1 MDNKKTTH
9 LNANQDASESRD
21 QDVLSSTA
29 RGANERSNA
38 ELHQSRTVSINWVGL
53 YTMIRREV
61 ERTMRV
67 KVQTLVSPVMSATL
81 YIFIFGQIIGTK
93 IDNIIGVPYIT
104 FVFPG
109 ILMLS
114 VINAAFASSSSSLYF
129 ARFIHSID
137 EILVAPF
144 SYIEMIF
151 GFMLGSMMRGVMV
164 AILIMGVGLL
174 FGAVTLANPLAFL
187 FYIVAVSGI
196 FSLLG
201 ILVALWAQGFEQL
214 SSLNTF
220 VITPLTYLGGIFY
233 SITMLPAAAQF
244 FTLINP
250 FFYFVDGIRSS
261 MIGVSEAHVGFGLF
275 IILGL
280 LVGLTSLVVYL
291 FQIGW
296 RIRS

>member
-1 MDNKKTTH
+1 MK
-9 LNANQDASESRD
+9 
-21 QDVLSSTA
+21 
-29 RGANERSNA
+29 
-38 ELHQSRTVSINWVGL
+38 SINWIGL
-53 YTMIRREV
+53 YTMVRREV
-61 ERTMRV
+61 QRTMRV

-81 YIFIFGQIIGTK
+81 YIFIFGQVIGTK

-144 SYIEMIF
+144 SYLEMIF
-151 GFMLGSMMRGVMV
+151 GFMLGAMMRGVIV
-164 AILIMGVGLL
+164 AFLIIGVGLF

-187 FYIVAVSGI
+187 FYIVAISGI

-201 ILVALWAQGFEQL
+201 MLVALWAQGFEQL

-233 SITMLPAAAQF
+233 SITMLPQFAALL
-244 FTLINP
+244 TKLNP

-261 MIGVSEAHVGFGLF
+261 MIGVSEASTS
-275 IILGL
+275 
-280 LVGLTSLVVYL
+280 VGLAVILILLGGLTALIVYL
-291 FQIGW
+291 FHIGW

>member
-1 MDNKKTTH
+1 MKG
-9 LNANQDASESRD
+9 LNW
-21 QDVLSSTA
+21 
-29 RGANERSNA
+29 
-38 ELHQSRTVSINWVGL
+38 IGL

-67 KVQTLVSPVMSATL
+67 KVQTLVSPVMSAAL

-93 IDNIIGVPYIT
+93 IDDIIGVPYIT

-137 EILVAPF
+137 ELLVSPF
-144 SYIEMIF
+144 SYLEMVF
-151 GFMLGSMMRGVMV
+151 GFMFGAMMRGVMV
-164 AILIMGVGLL
+164 ATLIIGVGLL
-174 FGAVTLANPLAFL
+174 FGAVTLTSPLWFL
-187 FYIVAVSGI
+187 FYIVAISGI

-201 ILVALWAQGFEQL
+201 MLVALWAQGFEQL

-233 SITMLPAAAQF
+233 SITMLPSFAV
-244 FTLINP
+244 TLTKLNP
-250 FFYFVDGIRSS
+250 FFYFVDGIRSA
-261 MIGVSEAHVGFGLF
+261 MIGVSEANT
-275 IILGL
+275 
-280 LVGLTSLVVYL
+280 LVGLGVILALLIGLTLLIVHL
-291 FQIGW
+291 FKIGW
-296 RIRS
+296 RIRV